1 MTTFLR
7 FIFGLLIVAMIVF
20 FSALFFERYL
30 AEETL
35 DITVSKIE
43 KAATENGDRYYLVY
57 TKQEVFYNRDHY
69 FHHKSNANELNS
81 KMEPKGKYRVKVVG
95 FNFGTKL
102 PLFLD
107 RRNILEIVE
116 QKSFYPTPNSK

>member
-7 FIFGLLIVAMIVF
+7 FLFGLLIVAMIIF

-30 AEETL
+30 SEKTV

-43 KAATENGDRYYLVY
+43 KVITQDNERYYLIH
-57 TKQEVFYNRDHY
+57 TKNEIFYNRDHY
-69 FHHKSNANELNS
+69 FHHKSNANELNR
-81 KMEPKGKYRVKVVG
+81 KMKPKGKYRVKVVG
-95 FNFGTKL
+95 FNFGTKI

-107 RRNILEIVE
+107 RRNIMEIVE
-116 QKSFYPTPNSK
+116 QKSFYPKPTTK